1 MAYTEDTVW
10 RNRSE
15 FLHGRDQ
22 VRAFLAKKWETDED
36 EYRLIKELWAH
47 DGNNRI
53 AVRFCYE
60 YRNPESGQWFRA
72 HGNENWEFNEH
83 GLMKYRH
90 ASINDVPIAES
101 ERKFH
106 WDRQYPRPSDHPGLS
121 ELGL

>member
-1 MAYTEDTVW
+1 MAYTTDTVW

-15 FLHGRDQ
+15 FLYGRDQ
-22 VRAFLAKKWETDED
+22 IRAFLAKKWGESED
-36 EYRLIKELWAH
+36 DYRLIKEIWAH
-47 DGNNRI
+47 SDNRI

-60 YRNPESGQWFRA
+60 YHNPEGQWFRA
-72 HGNENWEFNEH
+72 HGNENWEFDET

-106 WDRQYPRPSDHPGLS
+106 WDRKSPRPSDHPGLS